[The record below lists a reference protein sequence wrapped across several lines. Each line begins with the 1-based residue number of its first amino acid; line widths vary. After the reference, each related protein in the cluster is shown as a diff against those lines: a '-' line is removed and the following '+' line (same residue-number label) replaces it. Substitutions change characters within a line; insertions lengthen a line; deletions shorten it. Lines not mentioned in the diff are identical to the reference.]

1 MKLSRPCRSTSTLRV
16 LKSKSWSASFSHII
30 ELFLFDILEFLVVRV
45 YNLLVA
51 TRTEKK
57 MLIWH
62 SELNVVFVVLGL
74 R

>member
-1 MKLSRPCRSTSTLRV
+1 MKLSRPCRSTSTLRA

-30 ELFLFDILEFLVVRV
+30 EVFLFDILVVKV

-51 TRTEKK
+51 TRTEEK
-57 MLIWH
+57 MLIWE